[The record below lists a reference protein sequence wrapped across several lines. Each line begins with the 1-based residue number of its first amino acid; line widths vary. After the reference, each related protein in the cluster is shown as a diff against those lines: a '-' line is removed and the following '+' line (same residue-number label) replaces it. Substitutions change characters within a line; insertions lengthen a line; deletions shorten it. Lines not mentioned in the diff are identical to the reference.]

1 MDKRSRRLR
10 SIMFGVIV
18 AVDVVAWLTIAAS
31 CLMIIN
37 GGRWKMI
44 IPLVISVV
52 AVWAC
57 GELADFVDDKI

>member
-10 SIMFGVIV
+10 SIMFGVLV
-18 AVDVVAWLTIAAS
+18 AVDVVAWLTIAVS

-37 GGRWKMI
+37 GGRWIMT
-44 IPLVISVV
+44 IPLIISVV

>member
-18 AVDVVAWLTIAAS
+18 AVDVVAWLTIAVS

-44 IPLVISVV
+44 IPLIIGVV